1 MWFAPVKEMAMQGKV
16 AFALGA
22 ALGYVVGTR
31 AGRPKYDRLK
41 KQATDL
47 WEDPRV
53 QRTVSDAEKL
63 AQETLAQA
71 GTALGEAGKK
81 VTERVGDAVHKHVA
95 TESPTTPDT
104 ATGSVEGD
112 TKPGP
117 AHG

>member
-53 QRTVSDAEKL
+53 QRTVSDAETL
-63 AQETLAQA
+63 AQETLAPA
-71 GTALGEAGKK
+71 GPARGEAGKK
-81 VTERVGDAVHKHVA
+81 VTEAVGDVMHKHVA
-95 TESPTTPDT
+95 TDSPSPSNAASAAAEDDGKT
-104 ATGSVEGD
+104 
-112 TKPGP
+112 GP

>member
-1 MWFAPVKEMAMQGKV
+1 MAMQGKV

-22 ALGYVVGTR
+22 AVGYVVGTR

-53 QRTVSDAEKL
+53 QRTVTDAEKL
-63 AQETLAQA
+63 AQEKLAQA
-71 GTALGEAGKK
+71 GSALGEAGKK
-81 VTERVGDAVHKHVA
+81 VTERVGDVVNKHVA
-95 TESPTTPDT
+95 TD
-104 ATGSVEGD
+104 GD
-112 TKPGP
+112 TSPDSPSTPREGKSGP